1 MAWQR
6 VVFNKLYYKWNGVEY
21 EISGSYLP
29 PMVLSSYSE
38 LLTRAN
44 TDYRL
49 DYTPTWNSWSSSP
62 SSANENYRAIGALD
76 GGSGLNWDYF
86 LGAMS
91 NGQKLYIYKESG
103 NDNMALIFHK
113 YSDAIRLGVKW
124 YGIEQT
130 FSYSIPRMANCTYRA
145 GYEQYAITQRTCNM
159 GFLYNPDTNQYT
171 VYWVGLSGQKGSDIY
186 YMSNFYAL
194 FTKPYANDLTGI
206 LTYLFTGNVPPQP
219 ATDPY
224 DAGGTSTAQTG
235 AATGNF
241 DDTSDTISLPS
252 TPPLNLSL
260 NHFLSAYVP
269 TLTQLNDLADYVW
282 GNYDKTDSSKVLS
295 KILANPQDA
304 IVGLFMLPFT
314 PGSSTAIEV
323 TIGSYGTSVNMAP
336 LTAQFVDV
344 DCGSLTIE
352 EYWGNYLD
360 YNPYTRITLFLPG
373 VGEVQLD
380 PDEVMGVA
388 LSVLYRVDCLTG
400 NFVCFVSGDN
410 KIFAQYQG
418 NCALQVPISAADY
431 SRLNQAMLQ
440 AALGAVGAVAGV
452 ATAGGAVAAAM
463 EGAEAAAGGASTAL
477 NIMNSKVNHSH
488 SGTLSGSGFFM
499 GSQKP
504 YVLIHRARQSVPE
517 YANTFYGY
525 PCNVTFT
532 LGDLEGSGF
541 TSIKSIILDGL
552 PYTDG
557 ELQELRGILAA
568 GVIL

>member
-1 MAWQR
+1 MAWKR
-6 VVFNKLYYKWNGVEY
+6 VQYNKLCYK
-21 EISGSYLP
+21 
-29 PMVLSSYSE
+29 
-38 LLTRAN
+38 
-44 TDYRL
+44 
-49 DYTPTWNSWSSSP
+49 
-62 SSANENYRAIGALD
+62 IGAT
-76 GGSGLNWDYF
+76 GTPVNMSGVCPIIAQATGLNAPNTTATNIGYRYDDTYLSINALPGQQVGCELWQV
-86 LGAMS
+86 LNNMS
-91 NGQKLYIYKESG
+91 VGQRLYIYNPDIGDMFSFTYDKVNATFFRYGVSVYGSYTQGSNLSISTPDNGYSEGAYSRPYAWLG
-103 NDNMALIFHK
+103 FYYNDATLQFVPMATKGYPSTSNRLMFYGVI
-113 YSDAIRLGVKW
+113 DAIAANN
-124 YGIEQT
+124 I
-130 FSYSIPRMANCTYRA
+130 FSTTLAVIFTN
-145 GYEQYAITQRTCNM
+145 NM
-159 GFLYNPDTNQYT
+159 PTP
-171 VYWVGLSGQKGSDIY
+171 
-186 YMSNFYAL
+186 
-194 FTKPYANDLTGI
+194 KPPSA
-206 LTYLFTGNVPPQP
+206 
-219 ATDPY
+219 DPY
-224 DAGGTSTAQTG
+224 ESGGTSSAQTG

-241 DDTSDTISLPS
+241 DDTSDSISVPS
-252 TPPLNLSL
+252 SPALNLSL

-269 TLTQLNDLADYVW
+269 TLTQLNDLADYIW

-344 DCGSLTIE
+344 DCGTLTIE

-380 PDEVMGVA
+380 PDEVMGVS

-418 NCALQVPISAADY
+418 NCALQVPISSADY

-504 YVLIHRARQSVPE
+504 YVIIHRARQSVPE
-517 YANTFYGY
+517 YANKYYGY

-541 TSIKSIILDGL
+541 TSVKSIILDGL

-557 ELQELRGILAA
+557 ELQELRSILAA